1 VPLIFYGWNVPQG
14 ETNRKTVIP
23 QIAPTISNMLNI
35 PLPSGS
41 EANMLQFEE

>member
-1 VPLIFYGWNVPQG
+1 
-14 ETNRKTVIP
+14 VIP

-41 EANMLQFEE
+41 EANILQFDK